1 MTRVFPSTLMHI
13 MAGQFLAR
21 VFLKQKWIWKLIMLS
36 THSFL
41 DISRIGPLTSQ
52 PYFFIN
58 GNPGTPRTHARY
70 RNTWTS
76 RTRVPDHF
84 YFDKSHRGISYLARF
99 RRITAKLHTTNLH
112 GHDKQKYNF
121 NEKIIKF
128 EAKKSKSAEEIEVT
142 PRSYVWSEDMMMI
155 IYRWT
160 VQIGSHLW
168 E

>member
-21 VFLKQKWIWKLIMLS
+21 VFLKQKWIWKLLS
-36 THSFL
+36 RHFSYWT
-41 DISRIGPLTSQ
+41 
-52 PYFFIN
+52 PYKPAIFFFIN